1 MSSLINFLSRFS
13 TATLQRSLSYA
24 KHIDR
29 ETIEFFEEN
38 DDVTM
43 YAQIEGTD
51 YYDTAITYNLKK
63 DRLIDD
69 DCTCPVGYNC
79 KHAAALARLFF
90 QEYRQEFQQRYAESQ
105 SPQGIAKRR
114 WG

>member
-13 TATLQRSLSYA
+13 TATLHRSLSYA

-51 YYDTAITYNLKK
+51 YYDTAITYNPQK

-79 KHAAALARLFF
+79 KHAAALARLF
-90 QEYRQEFQQRYAESQ
+90 
-105 SPQGIAKRR
+105 
-114 WG
+114 

>member
-13 TATLQRSLSYA
+13 TATIQRSLSYA

-29 ETIEFFEEN
+29 ETIEFFEEK
-38 DDVTM
+38 DGVTM

-51 YYDTAITYNLKK
+51 YYDTAITYNPQK

-90 QEYRQEFQQRYAESQ
+90 Q
-105 SPQGIAKRR
+105 
-114 WG
+114 

>member
-29 ETIEFFEEN
+29 ETIEFFEEK
-38 DDVTM
+38 DGVTM

-51 YYDTAITYNLKK
+51 
-63 DRLIDD
+63 
-69 DCTCPVGYNC
+69 
-79 KHAAALARLFF
+79 
-90 QEYRQEFQQRYAESQ
+90 
-105 SPQGIAKRR
+105 
-114 WG
+114 

>member
-1 MSSLINFLSRFS
+1 MSSLINFLSCFS
-13 TATLQRSLSYA
+13 TATLQRSQSYA

-29 ETIEFFEEN
+29 KTIEFFEEN

-69 DCTCPVGYNC
+69 DCTCPVEYNC
-79 KHAAALARLFF
+79 KHAAALAKLFY
-90 QEYRQEFQQRYAESQ
+90 QEYREMIS
-105 SPQGIAKRR
+105 
-114 WG
+114 

>member
-1 MSSLINFLSRFS
+1 MSLLINFLSRFS

-43 YAQIEGTD
+43 YAQIEGL
-51 YYDTAITYNLKK
+51 YFNRCFITA
-63 DRLIDD
+63 
-69 DCTCPVGYNC
+69 
-79 KHAAALARLFF
+79 
-90 QEYRQEFQQRYAESQ
+90 
-105 SPQGIAKRR
+105 
-114 WG
+114 